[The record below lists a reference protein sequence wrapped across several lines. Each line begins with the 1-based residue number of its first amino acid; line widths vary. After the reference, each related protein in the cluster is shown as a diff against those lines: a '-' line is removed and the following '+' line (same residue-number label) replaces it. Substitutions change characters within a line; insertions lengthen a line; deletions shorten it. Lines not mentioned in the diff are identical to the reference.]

1 MGKILL
7 IEPHKV
13 LQQAI
18 GLSLFPEHD
27 VQVQDSVTASAIGSL
42 RETDLLI
49 VDAAA
54 LRESNQ
60 LSPELARE
68 LQNSAVPLVW
78 IDDDTSVPPPKR
90 DKLAALTKPIESA
103 AFQSALVALLSP
115 AGAKTV
121 AKKAPPAG
129 EPKSQRKK
137 PRQKADGEPIELVDI
152 VEDEASSEGKAP
164 KS

>member
-60 LSPELARE
+60 LSSEVARA
-68 LQNSAVPLVW
+68 LQSSTIPIVW
-78 IDDDTSVPPPKR
+78 IDDSESEPPPKR
-90 DKLAALTKPIESA
+90 DKLAALMKPIENG
-103 AFQSALVALLSP
+103 AFQSALAQLLSP
-115 AGAKTV
+115 SITKR
-121 AKKAPPAG
+121 
-129 EPKSQRKK
+129 EPKKTPGPGSQRSKTK
-137 PRQKADGEPIELVDI
+137 QKADGEPIELVDVVDDTSI
-152 VEDEASSEGKAP
+152 AENKSP
-164 KS
+164 KN